1 MCSECQFEHQKQ
13 TSGDQIVPINI
24 LIKMMEEKIQQY
36 HLNDHNYIM
45 NKEKNFFTKI
55 EEIKQGLDLILRNSS
70 ILIEEIKKEDNWYLD
85 LLQQNPLECTQENIN
100 NIAYIFY
107 NSKELQRRQN
117 QKDLIVKIYESK
129 LNLVCKYFKRLMVIL
144 GDQIYQNKKQA
155 FDNKILQGPL
165 LLGLK
170 HGEYFQIGAMKF
182 DEKAG
187 LWKDEGKQLF
197 RSIQNLKWLFQTTQ
211 FQYEIKSQGQI
222 IYLKDGTILGEEN
235 RDKMVPS
242 LNNVFINRNLEQV
255 KHLSWIGQ
263 YKQNYQKQ
271 GKWIPIWRGE
281 NLEAGGTY
289 NVEGIKE
296 GQWKELSSNYCDFCK
311 VFYVGEYIKGKK
323 VGKWNINFEEQIIEG
338 GFYNQIEMKQGKW
351 TELGDS
357 FWNQSQIFFIGEYKK
372 GLKVGNWN
380 INYRYHKLYD
390 QKRIGGGYFSQNGE
404 KTGEWIELHPNFFVS
419 KISSCQVTF
428 HGTYQNGIKIGEWL
442 AIFQEFSNS
451 EERIIG
457 RGFYNKNGLKI
468 GKWIDVVDKFW
479 IFCQVTEVGEYNEGR
494 RIKNWEIQTSKFKNE
509 NNSKIGGGSYQEDAG
524 LKIGQWSELHENFFE
539 NCDVIYSGE
548 YKNGIRVGKWII
560 KQKQKNLEKYKK
572 IGGGTYNQ
580 DGQKVGKWIDLFE
593 NFSEYSIKQS
603 SEYQVFFI
611 GEYQMG
617 RKIGRWNISV
627 VQLNNTHLENYGGG
641 FYNER
646 GLKVGT
652 WVELH
657 ETNCANR
664 YSENS
669 FNIIYAGVYQEGK
682 KIGRWDTKYREE
694 EQDCF
699 QLMQGKSQT
708 IEEAVVIIK
717 MEQKQGSGLS
727 QILILKINKAEIGF
741 QRVNMNQEQ
750 EKDHLQREIAQ
761 SKMIDCQEIYLFL
774 NLQLIQPSVG
784 NISHL

>member
-1 MCSECQFEHQKQ
+1 MQGNFCDLHGNNSISHICLANHSCKRKMCSECQFEHQKQ
-13 TSGDQIVPINI
+13 TSGDQIIPINI

-70 ILIEEIKKEDNWYLD
+70 ILIEEIKKEDNLYFD
-85 LLQQNPLECTQENIN
+85 LLKQNPLECTQDNIN

-170 HGEYFQIGAMKF
+170 HGEYFQVNERSLNQIGAMKF

-197 RSIQNLKWLFQTTQ
+197 RSIQNLKWLFMKQNHNKLYTQ
-211 FQYEIKSQGQI
+211 RMELFLEKNIETKWYLHLIMFLLIETWNKQNTFLGQDNINKI
-222 IYLKDGTILGEEN
+222 IRSKESGFLYGEVKIQKQEEPIMLKEQRKDNGKNYLKIIASFI
-235 RDKMVPS
+235 VQ
-242 LNNVFINRNLEQV
+242 VF
-255 KHLSWIGQ
+255 S
-263 YKQNYQKQ
+263 
-271 GKWIPIWRGE
+271 
-281 NLEAGGTY
+281 
-289 NVEGIKE
+289 
-296 GQWKELSSNYCDFCK
+296 FCK
-311 VFYVGEYIKGKK
+311 VFFVGEYIKGKK

-548 YKNGIRVGKWII
+548 YKNGKRVGKWVI

-593 NFSEYSIKQS
+593 NFSD
-603 SEYQVFFI
+603 EYQVFFI

-699 QLMQGKSQT
+699 QLIGGGCYNQNGIKIGKW
-708 IEEAVVIIK
+708 IELNFDFK
-717 MEQKQGSGLS
+717 DKQGRNWVLEGEYELGVRKGSFAKRNC
-727 QILILKINKAEIGF
+727 LIKN
-741 QRVNMNQEQ
+741 
-750 EKDHLQREIAQ
+750 D
-761 SKMIDCQEIYLFL
+761 
-774 NLQLIQPSVG
+774 
-784 NISHL
+784 